1 MFRYREEGEKESC
14 GIEITWNREEM
25 STENQNGSAGTQS
38 NGIKT
43 TIGWSSTTRTVSNNS
58 SFLHTSNSMLNRD
71 KPRQVPPP
79 TLPKY
84 TSSFNAGW
92 NGSGTTERL
101 SRDREVGGSYRLASL
116 DRLALRQ
123 RILDGEKSNGDTTS
137 VSLNIRYGEI
147 SITYRLLSVSLSL
160 KMSFSVTLDSFDI
173 FVLWSRLYM
182 VFILHYHRTL
192 VYLYKIFWSLKF
204 GKIWNEFE
212 KVYTGSEI
220 FTAEI
225 HLVKN

>member
-1 MFRYREEGEKESC
+1 MPKRGTAR
-14 GIEITWNREEM
+14 EM

-43 TIGWSSTTRTVSNNS
+43 TIGWSSSTRTVTNNS

-92 NGSGTTERL
+92 NGSSGTAERL

-123 RILDGEKSNGDTTS
+123 RILDGEKPNGDTTS
-137 VSLNIRYGEI
+137 VSPNIIDPYIYIYMCVCVYRFLLLNYI
-147 SITYRLLSVSLSL
+147 SVLLYDNS
-160 KMSFSVTLDSFDI
+160 DI
-173 FVLWSRLYM
+173 FVSQFMLCKS
-182 VFILHYHRTL
+182 
-192 VYLYKIFWSLKF
+192 
-204 GKIWNEFE
+204 
-212 KVYTGSEI
+212 
-220 FTAEI
+220 A
-225 HLVKN
+225 

>member
-1 MFRYREEGEKESC
+1 
-14 GIEITWNREEM
+14 M

-43 TIGWSSTTRTVSNNS
+43 TIGWSSSTRTVTNNS

-92 NGSGTTERL
+92 NGSSGTAERL

-123 RILDGEKSNGDTTS
+123 RILDGEKPNGDTTS
-137 VSLNIRYGEI
+137 VSPNNHHRYPEI
-147 SITYRLLSVSLSL
+147 HIFASELCFCHLSITL
-160 KMSFSVTLDSFDI
+160 I
-173 FVLWSRLYM
+173 FL
-182 VFILHYHRTL
+182 F
-192 VYLYKIFWSLKF
+192 
-204 GKIWNEFE
+204 
-212 KVYTGSEI
+212 
-220 FTAEI
+220 
-225 HLVKN
+225 

>member
-1 MFRYREEGEKESC
+1 
-14 GIEITWNREEM
+14 M

-43 TIGWSSTTRTVSNNS
+43 TIGWSSSTRTVTNNS

-92 NGSGTTERL
+92 NGSSGTAERL

-123 RILDGEKSNGDTTS
+123 RILDGEKPNGDTTS
-137 VSLNIRYGEI
+137 
-147 SITYRLLSVSLSL
+147 SL
-160 KMSFSVTLDSFDI
+160 KISVDERFCHVPRDSVTQSSGLLKNQILYPRHAGGGYS
-173 FVLWSRLYM
+173 SR
-182 VFILHYHRTL
+182 HSRTP
-192 VYLYKIFWSLKF
+192 
-204 GKIWNEFE
+204 
-212 KVYTGSEI
+212 
-220 FTAEI
+220 A
-225 HLVKN
+225 

>member
-1 MFRYREEGEKESC
+1 
-14 GIEITWNREEM
+14 M

-43 TIGWSSTTRTVSNNS
+43 TIGWSSSTRTVSNNS

-123 RILDGEKSNGDTTS
+123 RILDGEKTNGDTTS
-137 VSLNIRYGEI
+137 VRLSILSFFIDDSLCSYNF
-147 SITYRLLSVSLSL
+147 SIKRD
-160 KMSFSVTLDSFDI
+160 K
-173 FVLWSRLYM
+173 LW
-182 VFILHYHRTL
+182 
-192 VYLYKIFWSLKF
+192 
-204 GKIWNEFE
+204 
-212 KVYTGSEI
+212 
-220 FTAEI
+220 
-225 HLVKN
+225 